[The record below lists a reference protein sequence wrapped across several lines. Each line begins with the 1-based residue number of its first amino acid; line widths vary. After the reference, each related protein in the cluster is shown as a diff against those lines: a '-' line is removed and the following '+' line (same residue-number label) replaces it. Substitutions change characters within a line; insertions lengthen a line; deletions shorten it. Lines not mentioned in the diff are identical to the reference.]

1 MNQLITNCLMEK
13 DVSPLIEFPQ
23 ELMLK
28 FEQKMVAWILEY
40 KASYGKAPSISRMQK
55 AFPHFVPI
63 SYADGMDLPPLG
75 DIADQTRARKLR
87 AYWLNS
93 LNNAIMSLTEEEE
106 ELPIEM
112 IDQLQL
118 VTSVASG
125 ISSFSTFDREK
136 YFRHGILNVGLRLI
150 DKATG
155 GLGKGEM
162 MVVAG
167 RLGSGKTFTSLFFAL
182 EWWKQGKRVLF
193 ISNEMLPADIFA
205 RLDGIFGGFSPL
217 FLRSASAAREIGE
230 EMIGAVS
237 VKVLAESKETGGEI
251 YVPNQRLMT
260 PQAVFSLAKNLQVDA
275 IVIDGLYMMSPS
287 DRAYGAKWEKVAAIS
302 NEVKQLA
309 LAIEVPVLALTQIK
323 RTGGKKDE
331 YDPEDIAYSDAIGQD
346 ADFIIAIAPGTV
358 MKERMEMQLI
368 KNRFGPS
375 LSTLVSIDF
384 EKMTLTEDSTTI
396 TEEDD
401 FFRAPPEPVG
411 LYKTTRREEEG
422 EKMEGGVW
430 VSDDEELLTPETLAK
445 LEAAGHVKSDE
456 LFTEEVVERLSG
468 ITIEKE
474 ETSED
479 WDW

>member
-1 MNQLITNCLMEK
+1 MNQLITNCLIEQ
-13 DVSPLIEFPQ
+13 DITPLIEFPE

-28 FEQKMVAWILEY
+28 FEHKMVTWILDY
-40 KASYGKAPSISRMQK
+40 KASYGKTPAIARVQK
-55 AFPHFVPI
+55 NFPHFVPI
-63 SYADGMDLPPLG
+63 SYAEDAVLPPLG
-75 DIADQTRARKLR
+75 DVADQTRARKLK
-87 AYWLNS
+87 AYWLNT
-93 LNNAIMSLTEEEE
+93 LNNAIMTLTEDDD

-125 ISSFSTFDREK
+125 ISTFSSFDREK

-155 GLGKGEM
+155 GIGKGEM

-217 FLRSASAAREIGE
+217 FLRSASAAREVGE

-237 VKVLAESKETGGEI
+237 VKIRAESKETGGEI

-260 PQAVFSLAKNLQVDA
+260 PQVVFSLAKNLQVDA
-275 IVIDGLYMMSPS
+275 VVIDGLYMMTPS

-309 LAIEVPVLALTQIK
+309 LSVEVPVLALTQIK
-323 RTGGKKDE
+323 RTGGKKEE

-346 ADFIIAIAPGTV
+346 ADFIVAIAPGMV

-368 KNRFGPS
+368 KNRFGPA

-396 TEEDD
+396 TEDDD
-401 FFRAPPEPVG
+401 FFRTPAIGEPSG
-411 LYKTTRREEEG
+411 IYKTTRREEEG
-422 EKMEGGVW
+422 LTMEGTW
-430 VSDDEELLTPETLAK
+430 VPKDDGELLSPETIAK
-445 LEAAGHVKSDE
+445 LTSEY
-456 LFTEEVVERLSG
+456 
-468 ITIEKE
+468 IPPIEIEHKE
-474 ETSED
+474 EASDED